1 MCIIYIIMAKPKD
14 CGDCH
19 KPATIHL
26 TQIINNEI
34 KKLDFCE
41 DCPHQKGVTDPE
53 GFSLAEL
60 LAHGPG
66 SAAGSSATS
75 VANLACPECGHTAR
89 DFKKTGLFGCPS
101 CYETFQEIIEPM
113 LEGMHRGLDHSGKV
127 PQKML
132 QRVGRRRELEKLR
145 RNLDEAVSEERFE
158 DAAKHRDALRAL
170 QEGLA
175 SGDSEAS
182 QS

>member
-1 MCIIYIIMAKPKD
+1 
-14 CGDCH
+14 
-19 KPATIHL
+19 
-26 TQIINNEI
+26 
-34 KKLDFCE
+34 
-41 DCPHQKGVTDPE
+41 
-53 GFSLAEL
+53 
-60 LAHGPG
+60 
-66 SAAGSSATS
+66 
-75 VANLACPECGHTAR
+75 VANLTCPECGHTAR

-113 LEGMHRGLDHSGKV
+113 LEGMHRGLNHSGKV

-175 SGDSEAS
+175 SGDSEGS